1 MARETRRTWCGLCHA
16 RCGLLM
22 DVEGGRAVSVRGDPE
37 HPVNRGQTCRRG
49 RMMLEHLYHPE
60 RLDHP
65 LRRIGS
71 RASGDWERVTWDEA
85 LDDVAARLE
94 DLRERFG
101 AETLALT
108 RGTYRTYHWDAR
120 RFMNLFGSPNS
131 TGVNFICH
139 CPSVAVESAVC
150 GVLPRPD
157 FGDTACIVNWG
168 TCRSVSGELGDWPA
182 LQAARRRGARLI
194 TLDPRRTTE
203 AEMSDIWLQLRPG
216 TDVAM
221 ALAWINVICEE
232 GLYDADF
239 VDGWTVGFEDVR
251 ELARGFAPERVA
263 DLTWVPADKIV
274 AAARLYATTRPA
286 VIKGGKGIDKAGP
299 NMQGSAHA
307 RAILRAITGNL
318 DVAGGEQSGGAAG
331 PSRVVSDL
339 EMECNDALHSEQRS
353 KLLGGERH
361 RLFSFEAWE
370 CMARQVRRLPDDYLR
385 PVEANEIAMAHPH
398 AVLGAMTTDEPY
410 PVRALICQAANPLIT
425 LADPGRTF
433 AALQSLD
440 LLVVMDYYMTP
451 TAAVADYVLPAA
463 STVERDD
470 LAAFGS
476 ACIAYPRGL
485 DPMAGRRSDYE
496 FWMELGRR
504 LGQAEHWPW
513 DSAEAVCDWRLAPA
527 GLSFDALK
535 LRHAWF
541 EEAPVGR
548 SRQLGFATPSG
559 KVELRS
565 SLLEE
570 LGYDPLPVHVAADES
585 AAYPLTLL
593 TGNAFNP
600 MYNSEQRQWP
610 SARRDC
616 PDPLVTV
623 HPDTAAALGVTE
635 GEWVLVETAR
645 GSVRFRLH
653 LSPAIHPRM
662 ADAQHG
668 WWFPERGAD
677 PDEPFDFRT
686 SNVNELCRDAPED
699 CSPATGSWTLT
710 GIPCR
715 IVAEEPSPRGS

>member
-1 MARETRRTWCGLCHA
+1 
-16 RCGLLM
+16 M
-22 DVEGGRAVSVRGDPE
+22 DLEDGRAVAVRGDPE
-37 HPVNRGQTCRRG
+37 HPSSQGQTCRRG
-49 RMMLEHLYHPE
+49 RMMLEHLYHPD

-65 LRRIGS
+65 MRRVGT
-71 RASGDWERVTWDEA
+71 RASGEWERVSWDDA
-85 LDDVAARLE
+85 LDGVAARLD
-94 DLRERFG
+94 DLRGRFG
-101 AETLALT
+101 AETVAFT

-150 GVLPRPD
+150 GVLPSAD
-157 FGDTACIVNWG
+157 FRNTACVVNWG
-168 TCRSVSGELGDWPA
+168 TCRSVSGELSDWPA
-182 LQAARRRGARLI
+182 LQAARRRGAALI
-194 TLDPRRTTE
+194 TVDPRRTAE
-203 AEMSDIWLQLRPG
+203 AELSDLWLQIRPG

-221 ALAWINVICEE
+221 MLAWIHVICEE
-232 GLYDADF
+232 GLFDAEF
-239 VDGWTVGFEDVR
+239 VERWTVGFEDVR
-251 ELARGFAPERVA
+251 ELARGFTPEQVA
-263 DLTWVPADKIV
+263 DLTWVPAEQIV

-286 VIKGGKGIDKAGP
+286 VIKAGKGTDKAGP

-318 DVAGGEQSGGAAG
+318 DVAGGERFGCAAG
-331 PSRVVSDL
+331 PSRVISDL
-339 EMECNDALHSEQRS
+339 EMELNDALSAEQRS
-353 KLLGGERH
+353 KLLGGDRH
-361 RLFSFEAWE
+361 RLFSFDAWE
-370 CMARQVRRLPDDYLR
+370 RMARQVRRLPDDYLR
-385 PVEANEIAMAHPH
+385 PIEANEIAMAHPH
-398 AVLGAMTTDEPY
+398 AVFDAMATDEPY
-410 PVRALICQAANPLIT
+410 PVRALMCQAANPLIT
-425 LADPGRTF
+425 LADPARTL
-433 AALQSLD
+433 AALRSLD

-451 TAAVADYVLPAA
+451 TAALADYVLPAA

-470 LAAFGS
+470 LAVFGS
-476 ACIAYPRGL
+476 GCVAYPRGL
-485 DPMAGRRSDYE
+485 DPLAERRSDYE
-496 FWMELGRR
+496 LWMELGRR

-513 DSAEAVCDWRLAPA
+513 DDAKAVCNDRLAPV
-527 GLSFDALK
+527 GLSFDELE
-535 LRHAWF
+535 RRYAWY
-541 EEAPVGR
+541 EDAPVGR
-548 SRQLGFATPSG
+548 ARQLGFATPSG

-570 LGYDPLPVHVAADES
+570 LGHDPLPTHMPVDDDAAF
-585 AAYPLTLL
+585 PLILL

-623 HPDTAAALGVTE
+623 HPDTAVALGMTE
-635 GEWVLVETAR
+635 GDWALVETAR

-653 LSPAIHPRM
+653 LSPMIHPGM

-677 PDEPFDFRT
+677 PDEPYGFRS

-699 CSPATGSWTLT
+699 CSPATGSWTMT

-715 IVAEEPSPRGS
+715 IVEAGRSPTAS